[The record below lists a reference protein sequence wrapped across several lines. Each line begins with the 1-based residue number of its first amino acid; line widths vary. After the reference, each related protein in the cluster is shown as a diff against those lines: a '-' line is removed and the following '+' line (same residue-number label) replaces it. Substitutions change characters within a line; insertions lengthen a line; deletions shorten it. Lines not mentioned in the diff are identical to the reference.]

1 MKREWEG
8 EGSGKEGEE
17 SGKEKIF
24 WKEEGGR
31 E

>member
-17 SGKEKIF
+17 SGKENIL
-24 WKEEGGR
+24 WEEEGGR
-31 E
+31 